1 MGCIVMKHILLW
13 TLFVIITIVFL
24 TLTSLGIDDDP
35 LRFDGENHL
44 QNIQQLTFGGTNA
57 EAYFSFDQNQLVF
70 QSTRDDFECDQ
81 IFTMDLDGSNVEL
94 FSTGKGRT
102 TCAYFLPGDSLILYS
117 STHAASDDCPPPI
130 DRSLG
135 YVWKLYDEFDI
146 YLARRDGTIIKTLTS
161 SPMYDAEATVSPTGD
176 RIIFTSLRDGD
187 PALFTMNLDGSD
199 LRKLTD
205 QKGYEGG
212 AFYSPDGTQIVYR
225 ANYPEGEE
233 EIADYNRLM
242 EDRMLRPMRLEVY
255 VMDADGSNIRQVTDL
270 GAASFAPYFHPDGER
285 IIFSSNY
292 GDPEGRIFNLFMI
305 KTDGTG
311 LQQITYNDSFDSF
324 PVFSHDGTKLV
335 WGSGR
340 NAQSPREI
348 NVFIADWVE

>member
-1 MGCIVMKHILLW
+1 MKQIALW
-13 TLFVIITIVFL
+13 SLFVIITFGVL
-24 TLTSLGIDDDP
+24 TTTSSTDP
-35 LRFDGENHL
+35 VDSPLPFEGEQHL
-44 QNIQQLTFGGTNA
+44 QNIRQLTFGGTNA
-57 EAYFSFDQNQLVF
+57 EAYFSFGQDQLVF
-70 QSTRDDFECDQ
+70 QSTRDEFECDQ
-81 IFTMDLDGSNVEL
+81 IYTMDLDGSNVEL
-94 FSTGKGRT
+94 VSTGKGRT

-117 STHAASDDCPPPI
+117 STHAASDDCPPPV

-146 YLARRDGTIIKTLTS
+146 FLARFDGTIEKTLTS

-187 PALFTMNLDGSD
+187 PALYTTNLDGSD

-205 QKGYEGG
+205 RKGYEGG
-212 AFYSPDGTQIVYR
+212 AFYSLDGEQIVYR
-225 ANYPEGEE
+225 ANYPETEE

-255 VMDADGSNIRQVTDL
+255 VMDADGSNVRQVTDL

-292 GDPEGRIFNLFMI
+292 GDPEGRIFNLYMI
-305 KTDGTG
+305 NTDGTN
-311 LQQITYNDSFDSF
+311 LKQITYSNSFDGF
-324 PVFSHDGTKLV
+324 PVFSHDGKTLV

-340 NAQSPREI
+340 NAQAPREV